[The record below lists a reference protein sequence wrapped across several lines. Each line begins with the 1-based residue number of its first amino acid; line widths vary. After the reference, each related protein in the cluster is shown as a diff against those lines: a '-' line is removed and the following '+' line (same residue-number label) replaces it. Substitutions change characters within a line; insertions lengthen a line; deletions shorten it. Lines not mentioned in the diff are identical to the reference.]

1 MKTFLLVLKL
11 QLLGKVGVP
20 SSVGEE
26 IFLVL
31 FRFGFFL
38 TGSPSLFSSTEA
50 SR

>member
-20 SSVGEE
+20 SSVGEV

-31 FRFGFFL
+31 SALAFF
-38 TGSPSLFSSTEA
+38 
-50 SR
+50 